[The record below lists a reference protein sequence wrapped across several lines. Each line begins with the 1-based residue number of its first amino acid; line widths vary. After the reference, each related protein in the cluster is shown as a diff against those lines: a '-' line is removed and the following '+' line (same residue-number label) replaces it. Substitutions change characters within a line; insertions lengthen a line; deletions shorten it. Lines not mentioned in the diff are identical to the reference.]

1 MTRPGSVISV
11 KWDEEAS
18 PDMTNVDD
26 RRADG
31 PRSGGGLRF
40 PFLDAAAAAGS
51 GGLPIGKGTRRI
63 LGLVIA
69 LAVVAVPPRLEGAGR
84 GCPFNV
90 DGDLPPGAAGIRAGW
105 TG

>member
-1 MTRPGSVISV
+1 
-11 KWDEEAS
+11 
-18 PDMTNVDD
+18 MTNVDD

-40 PFLDAAAAAGS
+40 PFPGGAGGRGGS
-51 GGLPIGKGTRRI
+51 GGLPIGKGGGI

-69 LAVVAVPPRLEGAGR
+69 LAVVFVLAPAGR
-84 GCPFNV
+84 GRGGAALQCRRFGPSGF
-90 DGDLPPGAAGIRAGW
+90 GAAGIRAGW